1 MSHDPTFNKKVSP
14 LVKGQLPD
22 FLQDTD
28 FDTYTSFVKDFYK
41 FLESAKMTF
50 DTTTNYLIQEPTTT
64 SYVLEETGDRIS
76 LEDSVAFTNG
86 ETVTGSTSSA
96 TATVLVNDLRNDA
109 IYITSNQRFE
119 LGETITGSISG
130 ASAKLSSYKTNPVQN
145 IQQMLDYANIDN
157 TIFEYFDQFRE
168 AFLNVI
174 PKTLATGIAKRNL
187 VKNIKDLYSAK
198 GTREGHKLFMRILL
212 GENAEI
218 FYPNENVLNISGGNW
233 RKN

>member
-109 IYITSNQRFE
+109 IYI
-119 LGETITGSISG
+119 
-130 ASAKLSSYKTNPVQN
+130 LSL
-145 IQQMLDYANIDN
+145 IHI
-157 TIFEYFDQFRE
+157 
-168 AFLNVI
+168 
-174 PKTLATGIAKRNL
+174 
-187 VKNIKDLYSAK
+187 
-198 GTREGHKLFMRILL
+198 
-212 GENAEI
+212 
-218 FYPNENVLNISGGNW
+218 
-233 RKN
+233 